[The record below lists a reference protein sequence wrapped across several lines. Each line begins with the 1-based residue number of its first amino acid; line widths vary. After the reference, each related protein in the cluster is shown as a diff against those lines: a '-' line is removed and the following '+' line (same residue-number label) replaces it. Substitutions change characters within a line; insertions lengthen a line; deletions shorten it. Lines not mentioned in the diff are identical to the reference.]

1 MNRSKAKKQIAKM
14 KKELK
19 RANREANRRVVFLFL
34 FLALAVLLIGKRF
47 AACIETTAD
56 IDNVR
61 YYCCNSNKPG
71 SN

>member
-34 FLALAVLLIGKRF
+34 FLALVVFGAYHFGYLSF
-47 AACIETTAD
+47 
-56 IDNVR
+56 
-61 YYCCNSNKPG
+61 
-71 SN
+71 